1 MTIRA
6 NVLLCRNEFIA
17 ELSDGRKIE
26 DNDLRAFSLAL
37 HRAGVQAKDMHCNWR
52 TGHRILTAGQQVAM
66 KAELRRLEQAEHGCP
81 AEPHVPATRSRFALA
96 A

>member
-6 NVLLCRNEFIA
+6 NVLLCKNEFIA

-26 DNDLRAFSLAL
+26 DNDLRAFSKAL
-37 HRAGVQAKDMHCNWR
+37 HSAGVQARDMHCNWR
-52 TGHRILTAGQQVAM
+52 AGHRILTAGQQVAM
-66 KAELRRLEQAEHGCP
+66 KAELRKLEQAEHGNP
-81 AEPHVPATRSRFALA
+81 VEQHAPATRSRFALA

>member
-1 MTIRA
+1 MSIRA

-26 DNDLRAFSLAL
+26 DADLLAFSQAL
-37 HRAGVQAKDMHCNWR
+37 HGAGVQSRDMHCNWR
-52 TGHRILTAGQQVAM
+52 AGHRILTAGQQVAM
-66 KAELRRLEQAEHGCP
+66 KAALRKLEQAAHGNPVEHHAP
-81 AEPHVPATRSRFALA
+81 AARSRFALA

>member
-6 NVLLCRNEFIA
+6 NVLLCKNEFIA

-26 DNDLRAFSLAL
+26 DSDLRTFSMAL
-37 HRAGVQAKDMHCNWR
+37 HSAGVQARDMHCNWR
-52 TGHRILTAGQQVAM
+52 AGHRILTAGQQVAM
-66 KAELRRLEQAEHGCP
+66 KAELRKLEHGESVEYHDP
-81 AEPHVPATRSRFALA
+81 VKRSRFALA